1 MSCDHEAAVGM
12 MELQAKKR
20 QRLPANHQELGR
32 GKDECPLG
40 LEVKNAASL
49 APVTSWLHME
59 KWQLSL

>member
-20 QRLPANHQELGR
+20 QRQPANHQELGR

-40 LEVKNAASL
+40 LEGRVVHVVA
-49 APVTSWLHME
+49 
-59 KWQLSL
+59 